1 MFAMNITAQQ
11 LVVKRW
17 GLKFLL
23 FSKLLPFFFFS
34 FFLHF
39 HITMLGLLKAANR
52 VFFFCTSDDSHV
64 KKEVKSLVLVW
75 EFCKTMTPKISYPH
89 YIHWNTPWWFGGP
102 PPHITAQDW
111 LSVAEDA
118 KWILSSVTWKMSK
131 SNLELLK
138 CHSEWSC
145 VQRPVTFQSIMTSP
159 VRISGPVEV
168 TEMWHFT
175 FVLFGSVSSNM
186 FLKRILSFKV

>member
-23 FSKLLPFFFFS
+23 FSKLLPFFFFFLSS
-34 FFLHF
+34 FSYNHVGS
-39 HITMLGLLKAANR
+39 TESSEPC
-52 VFFFCTSDDSHV
+52 FFCTSDDSHV

-186 FLKRILSFKV
+186 FFKKNTLL

>member
-23 FSKLLPFFFFS
+23 FSKLLPFFSLS

-39 HITMLGLLKAANR
+39 HITMLGLLKAATC
-52 VFFFCTSDDSHV
+52 VFCTSDDSHV

-89 YIHWNTPWWFGGP
+89 YTHPLKHSLMIWRTPASYYGARLSFSGRRCQMNSVFSDLKNVKVKSWVVKMPLGVELCSK
-102 PPHITAQDW
+102 TSD
-111 LSVAEDA
+111 LSVNNDKSCEDIGA
-118 KWILSSVTWKMSK
+118 RRSDRNVTLHICAIRLGLVKYVFK
-131 SNLELLK
+131 KNTLL
-138 CHSEWSC
+138 
-145 VQRPVTFQSIMTSP
+145 
-159 VRISGPVEV
+159 
-168 TEMWHFT
+168 
-175 FVLFGSVSSNM
+175 
-186 FLKRILSFKV
+186 

>member
-1 MFAMNITAQQ
+1 MGPQIFIVFQAA
-11 LVVKRW
+11 
-17 GLKFLL
+17 
-23 FSKLLPFFFFS
+23 SFFFF
-34 FFLHF
+34 FFLSSFSYNHVGS
-39 HITMLGLLKAANR
+39 TESSEPC
-52 VFFFCTSDDSHV
+52 FFCTSDDSHV